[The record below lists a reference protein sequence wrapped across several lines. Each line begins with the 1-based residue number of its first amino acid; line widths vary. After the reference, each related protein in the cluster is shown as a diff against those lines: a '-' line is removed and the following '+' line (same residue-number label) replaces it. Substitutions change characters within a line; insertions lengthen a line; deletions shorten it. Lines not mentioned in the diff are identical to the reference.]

1 MKGYIIVILFLFG
14 LGISMMAQ
22 TDTFFM
28 YGEGFRYIKK
38 DNGYEMILLP
48 EQHGLDYN
56 YYADNA
62 PLGSGCLLLFGM
74 GLAYAKFK
82 KQV

>member
-14 LGISMMAQ
+14 LGISMKAQ

-28 YGEGFRYIKK
+28 YGDEFRYIKK
-38 DNGYEMILLP
+38 ENGYEMIMLP

-56 YYADNA
+56 YYADKV
-62 PLGSGCLLLFGM
+62 PLESGCLLLFGM

-82 KQV
+82 KKV

>member
-1 MKGYIIVILFLFG
+1 MK
-14 LGISMMAQ
+14 AQ

-38 DNGYEMILLP
+38 DDGYEMILLP

-56 YYADNA
+56 YYADKA
-62 PLGSGCLLLFGM
+62 PLGSGWLLLLGM
-74 GLAYAKFK
+74 GLAYTKLK
-82 KQV
+82 KQD